1 MLPFAYQGVTDKGTN
16 TVASGSQLHASGELQ
31 ALVRDCIA
39 NNRQAQKKLYDT
51 YAPVIYGVIR
61 RYLNNQSAAEEVLN
75 DTFYRVFTKL
85 SQYAFTG
92 PIEGWMR
99 RIAIN
104 LITDH
109 LRKHTKFEQEV
120 HPEQMVETGV
130 DADAQIGK
138 LAYKELLSLIHELP
152 ATQRMVFN
160 LYVFED
166 LQHREIGQLLQI
178 TENNSRWQLNDARR
192 RLKEKINNLM

>member
-1 MLPFAYQGVTDKGTN
+1 MTDRAN
-16 TVASGSQLHASGELQ
+16 TTSVNGREPLQASGELQ

-39 NNRQAQKKLYDT
+39 GNRLAQKKMYDT
-51 YAPVIYGVIR
+51 YAPVVYGVIR

-85 SQYAFTG
+85 SQYTFTG
-92 PIEGWMR
+92 AIEGWMR

-130 DADAQIGK
+130 DTDTQIGK
-138 LAYKELLSLIHELP
+138 LAYKELLALIHQLP

-166 LQHREIGQLLQI
+166 LPHKDIAQLMQI
-178 TENNSRWQLNDARR
+178 TENNCRWHLNDARR
-192 RLKEKINNLM
+192 RLKEKINNHM

>member
-1 MLPFAYQGVTDKGTN
+1 MTDRNTN
-16 TVASGSQLHASGELQ
+16 TSVNGSQPLHASGELQ

-39 NNRQAQKKLYDT
+39 GNRQAQKKMYDT
-51 YAPVIYGVIR
+51 YAPVVYGVIR
-61 RYLNNQSAAEEVLN
+61 RYLYNPSAAEEVLN

-85 SQYAFTG
+85 SQYSFTG

-120 HPEQMVETGV
+120 HPEHIQETAV
-130 DADAQIGK
+130 DEDWQVGR
-138 LAYKELLSLIHELP
+138 LAYKELLALIHQLP

-160 LYVFED
+160 MYVFED
-166 LQHREIGQLLQI
+166 MQHKEIAGQLQI
-178 TENNSRWQLNDARR
+178 TENNSRWHLNDARR
-192 RLKEKINNLM
+192 RLKEKINNHM

>member
-1 MLPFAYQGVTDKGTN
+1 MTDRNTN
-16 TVASGSQLHASGELQ
+16 TSVNGSQPLQATGELQ

-39 NNRQAQKKLYDT
+39 GNRQAQKKMYDT
-51 YAPVIYGVIR
+51 YAPVVYGVIR
-61 RYLNNQSAAEEVLN
+61 RYLYNPSAAEEVLN

-85 SQYAFTG
+85 SQYSFTG

-120 HPEQMVETGV
+120 HPEHIQETAV
-130 DADAQIGK
+130 DEDWQVGR
-138 LAYKELLSLIHELP
+138 LAYKELLALIHQLP
-152 ATQRMVFN
+152 ATHRMVFN

-166 LQHREIGQLLQI
+166 MQHKEIAQHLQI
-178 TENNSRWQLNDARR
+178 SENNSRWHLNDARR
-192 RLKEKINNLM
+192 RLKEKINNHM

>member
-1 MLPFAYQGVTDKGTN
+1 MTDRNTN
-16 TVASGSQLHASGELQ
+16 TSVNGSQALHASGELQ

-39 NNRQAQKKLYDT
+39 GNRQAQKQLYDK
-51 YAPVIYGVIR
+51 YAPVVYGVIR
-61 RYLNNQSAAEEVLN
+61 RYLYNPSAAEEVLN

-85 SQYAFTG
+85 SQYSFTG

-120 HPEQMVETGV
+120 HPEHIQETAV
-130 DADAQIGK
+130 DEDWQVGR
-138 LAYKELLSLIHELP
+138 LAYKELLALIHQLP

-160 LYVFED
+160 MYVFED
-166 LQHREIGQLLQI
+166 MQHKEIAGQLQI
-178 TENNSRWQLNDARR
+178 TENNSRWHLNDARR
-192 RLKEKINNLM
+192 RLKEKINNHM

>member
-1 MLPFAYQGVTDKGTN
+1 MTDRNTN
-16 TVASGSQLHASGELQ
+16 TSVNGSQPLQASGELQ

-39 NNRQAQKKLYDT
+39 GNRQAQKQLYDK
-51 YAPVIYGVIR
+51 YAPVVYGVIR
-61 RYLNNQSAAEEVLN
+61 RYLYNPSAAEEVLN

-85 SQYAFTG
+85 SQYSFTG

-120 HPEQMVETGV
+120 HPEHIQETAV
-130 DADAQIGK
+130 DEDWQVGR
-138 LAYKELLSLIHELP
+138 LAYKELLALIHQLP

-166 LQHREIGQLLQI
+166 MQHKEIAGQLQI
-178 TENNSRWQLNDARR
+178 TENNSRWHLNDARR
-192 RLKEKINNLM
+192 RLKEKINNHM

>member
-1 MLPFAYQGVTDKGTN
+1 MTDRNTN
-16 TVASGSQLHASGELQ
+16 TSVNGSQALHASGELQ

-39 NNRQAQKKLYDT
+39 GNRQAQKQLYDK
-51 YAPVIYGVIR
+51 YAPVVYGVIR
-61 RYLNNQSAAEEVLN
+61 RYLYNPSAAEEVLN

-85 SQYAFTG
+85 SQYSFTG

-104 LITDH
+104 LITDY

-120 HPEQMVETGV
+120 HPEHIQETAV
-130 DADAQIGK
+130 DEDWQVGR
-138 LAYKELLSLIHELP
+138 LAYKELLALIHQLP

-160 LYVFED
+160 MYVFED
-166 LQHREIGQLLQI
+166 MQHKEIAGQLQI
-178 TENNSRWQLNDARR
+178 TENNSRWHLNDARR
-192 RLKEKINNLM
+192 RLKEKINNHM

>member
-1 MLPFAYQGVTDKGTN
+1 VTDRAN
-16 TVASGSQLHASGELQ
+16 TTSVNGSEPLQASGELQ

-39 NNRQAQKKLYDT
+39 GNRQAQKKMYDT
-51 YAPVIYGVIR
+51 YAPVVYGVIR

-85 SQYAFTG
+85 SQYTFTG
-92 PIEGWMR
+92 AIEGWMR

-109 LRKHTKFEQEV
+109 LRKHTKFEAEV

-130 DADAQIGK
+130 DADSQVGK
-138 LAYKELLSLIHELP
+138 LAYKELLTLIHQLP

-166 LQHREIGQLLQI
+166 MQHKDIAQLIQI
-178 TENNSRWQLNDARR
+178 TENNSRWHLNDARR

>member
-1 MLPFAYQGVTDKGTN
+1 M
-16 TVASGSQLHASGELQ
+16 
-31 ALVRDCIA
+31 
-39 NNRQAQKKLYDT
+39 YDT
-51 YAPVIYGVIR
+51 YAPVVYGVIR
-61 RYLNNQSAAEEVLN
+61 RYLYNPSAAEEVLN

-85 SQYAFTG
+85 SQYSFTG

-120 HPEQMVETGV
+120 HPEHIQETAV
-130 DADAQIGK
+130 DEDWQIGR
-138 LAYKELLSLIHELP
+138 LAYKELLALIHQLP
-152 ATQRMVFN
+152 ATHRMVFN

-166 LQHREIGQLLQI
+166 MQHKEIAQHLQI
-178 TENNSRWQLNDARR
+178 TENNSRWHLNDARR
-192 RLKEKINNLM
+192 RLKEKINNHM

>member
-1 MLPFAYQGVTDKGTN
+1 MTDRAN
-16 TVASGSQLHASGELQ
+16 TTSVNGREPLQASGELQ

-39 NNRQAQKKLYDT
+39 GNRLAQKKMYDT
-51 YAPVIYGVIR
+51 YAPVVYGVIR

-85 SQYAFTG
+85 SQYTFTG
-92 PIEGWMR
+92 AIEGWMR

-138 LAYKELLSLIHELP
+138 LAYKELLALIHQLP
-152 ATQRMVFN
+152 ATQRMIFN

-166 LQHREIGQLLQI
+166 LPHKDIAQLMQI
-178 TENNSRWQLNDARR
+178 TENNCRWHLNDARR
-192 RLKEKINNLM
+192 RLKEKINNHM

>member
-1 MLPFAYQGVTDKGTN
+1 MTDRAN
-16 TVASGSQLHASGELQ
+16 TTSVNGREPLQASGELQ

-39 NNRQAQKKLYDT
+39 GNRLAQKKMYDT
-51 YAPVIYGVIR
+51 YAPVVYGVIR

-85 SQYAFTG
+85 SQYTFTG
-92 PIEGWMR
+92 AIEGWMR

-138 LAYKELLSLIHELP
+138 LAYKELLGLIHQLP

-166 LQHREIGQLLQI
+166 LPHKEIAQLMQI
-178 TENNSRWQLNDARR
+178 TENNCRWHLNDARR
-192 RLKEKINNLM
+192 RLKEKINNHM